1 MIQLFIPLTGLVSVL
16 AYYFFSRDMKMSRR
30 LNELE
35 KMRKDSAVEDRTE
48 KFYGWE
54 LHDLI

>member
-16 AYYFFSRDMKMSRR
+16 AYYFLSRDMKLTKR

-35 KMRKDSAVEDRTE
+35 KRRKNNAVINETQ
-48 KFYGWE
+48 KYYGWE